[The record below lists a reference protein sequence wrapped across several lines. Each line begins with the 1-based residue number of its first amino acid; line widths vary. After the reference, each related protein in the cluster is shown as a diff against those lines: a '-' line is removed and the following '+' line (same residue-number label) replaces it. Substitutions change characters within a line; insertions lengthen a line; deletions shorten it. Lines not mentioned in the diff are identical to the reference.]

1 MDITEYTNLGHLASL
16 PFELRSIGEHI
27 NQNSVVRKP
36 GPSWNQIIW
45 VKKGKGVFY
54 VGDENYTLS
63 EGEGVFMRHDAP
75 HGYRAMGDTFHTG
88 WVTFEADDRI
98 INYSLGNRASYVFKC
113 PDSLEKE
120 TARLL
125 EYAQA
130 EETDDL
136 RLSAAGYSYI
146 AELFSAITKST
157 DEIID
162 KVRSYLIKNYHR
174 PLTLDEIA
182 DAVETDKFS
191 LCRYFAKHHT
201 CSVMDELKSIRV
213 SHAKQLLRYSSDS
226 VEEIGHKCGFDSPSY
241 FSLRFREITGRSPL
255 EYRKQYR

>member
-1 MDITEYTNLGHLASL
+1 MDITEYTNFGHPGVL
-16 PFELRSIGEHI
+16 PFKLRSIGEHI
-27 NQNSVVRKP
+27 NQNSVVRNP
-36 GPSWNQIIW
+36 GPLWNQIIW
-45 VKKGKGVFY
+45 VKKGKGTFFVN
-54 VGDENYTLS
+54 DETFTLS
-63 EGEGVFMRHDAP
+63 EGEGIFMRHDAS
-75 HGYRAMGDTFHTG
+75 HGYRAIGDTFHTG
-88 WVTFEADDRI
+88 WVTFESDDSI
-98 INYSLGNRASYVFKC
+98 INYSLGNRAAYAFKC
-113 PDSLEKE
+113 PATLERE

-130 EETDDL
+130 EETNDL

-146 AELFSAITKST
+146 AELFSAITKKT

-182 DAVETDKFS
+182 DEIGMDKFS
-191 LCRYFAKHHT
+191 LCRYFSKHHT
-201 CSVMDELKSIRV
+201 CSVMDELKRIRV

-241 FSLRFREITGRSPL
+241 FSLRFREMTGRCPH